1 MGEMK
6 RRALF
11 STLLCV
17 LSMALMIPFFAFE
30 KPAIAYQA
38 HQQQAET
45 PMATEERLESPG
57 WWPTKQTASL
67 DDFVGTKECARCHAK
82 IVATQLETPMA
93 RAASMAADS
102 TALLE
107 HERLIYEAGQQ
118 AGPYTFT
125 ISKDE
130 SARTYTVSNG
140 ANSISEPLGWAF
152 GLGNKGQTYVFQRNG
167 AFYES
172 RMSFFKSLQSLDLT
186 PGHSPK
192 TPLTLDQALGQRLDP
207 EAVRRCFGCHTT
219 AATTR
224 AGFNPSRLVLGVD
237 CEACHGPGAKHAELM
252 DDEKNAEGRR
262 AIFDPGSLGPVAQVD
277 FCGAC
282 HRTSYDV
289 FETRTKGVETVR
301 FQPYRLEESR
311 CWGDGDKRLTCVACH
326 DPHQPLN
333 HDPTSYDEKCLACHA
348 SSRSQERPPG
358 HTGKACP
365 VAAKNCVTCHMP
377 QVQLP
382 SMHAPFTDHRI
393 RIARANA
400 PYPD

>member
-6 RRALF
+6 RSPLF

-17 LSMALMIPFFAFE
+17 LSMALMIPFFSFE
-30 KPAIAYQA
+30 KPATAYPA
-38 HQQQAET
+38 PQQQAET
-45 PMATEERLESPG
+45 PMATDERLEAPG

-82 IVATQLETPMA
+82 IAATQTETPMA
-93 RAASMAADS
+93 IAASLAVDS
-102 TALLE
+102 TALRE
-107 HERLIYEAGQQ
+107 HDRLLQQ

-130 SARTYTVSNG
+130 AARTYTVSDG
-140 ANSISEPLGWAF
+140 AHSISEPLGWAF

-172 RMSFFKSLQSLDLT
+172 RMSFFRSLQGLDLT

-192 TPLTLDQALGQRLDP
+192 TPPILDQALGQRLDP
-207 EAVRRCFGCHTT
+207 ETVRRCFGCHTT

-237 CEACHGPGAKHAELM
+237 CEACHGPGGKHSELM
-252 DDEKNAEGRR
+252 DDEKNAAGRQ
-262 AIFDPGSLGPVAQVD
+262 AIFDPRSLGPVAQVD

-289 FETRTKGVETVR
+289 FETKTKGVERVR

-311 CWGDGDKRLTCVACH
+311 CWGDGDKRLTCIACH

-333 HDPTSYDEKCLACHA
+333 HDSASYDEKCLTCHA
-348 SSRSQERPPG
+348 SSRSQKRTPG
-358 HTGKACP
+358 HPGKACP

-377 QVQLP
+377 QVPLP

-393 RIARANA
+393 RIVRANST
-400 PYPD
+400 YPD